1 MKQLFL
7 LRHAK
12 SSWSQP
18 QLDDFER
25 PLNDRG
31 HRDAPVMGKLM
42 KKMNILPDLIISS
55 PAVRAAF
62 TARIIVESI
71 GFPEENL
78 YYENQVYEASASALL
93 ETITGVNNTIKILL
107 IVGHNPG
114 LTDTINYLS
123 PSKIENLRTCGLY
136 GMKLNINNWQDISE
150 ECGTLLIHDFPKN
163 HKDLY

>member
-31 HRDAPVMGKLM
+31 HRDAPVMGKVM
-42 KKMNILPDLIISS
+42 KKMNIIPDLIISS
-55 PAVRAAF
+55 PALRAAF
-62 TARIIVESI
+62 TARIVAESI

-78 YYENQVYEASASALL
+78 CYENRVYEASSSALL
-93 ETITGVNNTIKILL
+93 ETITGVNDIIKILL
-107 IVGHNPG
+107 LVGHNPG

-123 PSKIENLRTCGLY
+123 PTKIENLRTCGLY
-136 GMKLNINNWQDISE
+136 GMKLNIINWHDISE

-163 HKDLY
+163 HRDLY